1 MYRILV
7 VEDEAL
13 IRKGIVA
20 KIKHNKFDFER
31 IEEASDGREA
41 LAIMEKDHP
50 DIVITD
56 VKMPHIDG
64 IELIRKAK
72 ELYQDMKFIIISGY
86 AEFEYAEQALN
97 MGVCGYILKPVTDR
111 DLVDSLTRVIKDLDN
126 SHKIK
131 EIYSKKEMLEK
142 HYDDLMLEKNLN
154 QVLHAV
160 KKENGE
166 YIPGY
171 DEDIFGETEKE
182 RYFLLAIFNI
192 DGKTYYESSF
202 KYQDLELIKFSMRNI
217 MNEVECDCKKHIINN
232 YQDNNQ
238 LLLIIMH
245 KQKERL
251 KLTAEKY
258 IAKVFRYV
266 VDLLGISVT
275 VGVSGIAERLSNDL
289 YLQAKEAFDMR
300 IIHKNGNVYR
310 YDSLPITREYKLPSK
325 EIRLLQKCIERKDY
339 SNIEIVLK
347 DIFSEKNLKGTSAEF
362 IRIIWIEIIN
372 MLFRVCGDVKADK
385 GNVLEPS
392 LLSEK
397 IVDRFESLD
406 QIVSYLYTTVI
417 GALRAG
423 YDVDMS
429 CNNKIK
435 LAVHYIDQH
444 YQEDISLND
453 LAYRFAMNPS
463 YFSTVFKKV
472 VGKNVTSYI
481 ADLRIEAAC
490 RLLKE
495 TQKSIVDI
503 SRSIGYEDIQYF
515 YRVFK
520 NKTGMTPMEF
530 RKKVN

>member
-1 MYRILV
+1 
-7 VEDEAL
+7 
-13 IRKGIVA
+13 
-20 KIKHNKFDFER
+20 
-31 IEEASDGREA
+31 
-41 LAIMEKDHP
+41 
-50 DIVITD
+50 
-56 VKMPHIDG
+56 
-64 IELIRKAK
+64 
-72 ELYQDMKFIIISGY
+72 
-86 AEFEYAEQALN
+86 
-97 MGVCGYILKPVTDR
+97 
-111 DLVDSLTRVIKDLDN
+111 
-126 SHKIK
+126 
-131 EIYSKKEMLEK
+131 ML
-142 HYDDLMLEKNLN
+142 
-154 QVLHAV
+154 
-160 KKENGE
+160 
-166 YIPGY
+166 
-171 DEDIFGETEKE
+171 
-182 RYFLLAIFNI
+182 
-192 DGKTYYESSF
+192 
-202 KYQDLELIKFSMRNI
+202 
-217 MNEVECDCKKHIINN
+217 
-232 YQDNNQ
+232 
-238 LLLIIMH
+238 
-245 KQKERL
+245 
-251 KLTAEKY
+251 
-258 IAKVFRYV
+258 FR
-266 VDLLGISVT
+266 S
-275 VGVSGIAERLSNDL
+275 SGIAERLSNDL